1 MSKTPIAVQ
10 IWSVREEFGKDMAGT
25 LAAIAEMGYAGVE
38 LCRWYTFTDLFDKW
52 DAKEIRKVCDDVGL
66 KVVSSHMPYTLI
78 QEDRLPELIE
88 FSHVVG
94 MAYAVVAALPKELV
108 LTRTD
113 VLEAASRF
121 NAAAARLKAEGIRI
135 GYHNHPHDF
144 QPIDGEMPWDI
155 FFSNTDPEVI
165 MQWDVGNALSAG
177 VDPYVYLERY
187 AGRSTL
193 VHLKEYS
200 AKDKWVTI
208 GKGDVDWGKV
218 FDLCERLHQPEWYIV
233 EQEAIEGLG
242 SMARVQASLEHLRGM
257 GK

>member
-1 MSKTPIAVQ
+1 MSKTPIALQ

-52 DAKEIRKVCDDVGL
+52 DAKDIRKVCDDVGL
-66 KVVSSHMPYTLI
+66 KVVSSHIPYALI
-78 QEDRLPELIE
+78 QDDRLPELIE
-88 FSHVVG
+88 FGHVVG
-94 MAYAVVAALPKELV
+94 MEYAVVASIPREVFQSRAG
-108 LTRTD
+108 
-113 VLEAASRF
+113 VLEAARQF
-121 NAAAARLKAEGIRI
+121 NAAAARLKAEGMRI
-135 GYHNHPHDF
+135 GYHNHDHDF
-144 QPIDGEMPWDI
+144 QPVDGEMPWDI

-187 AGRSTL
+187 PGRSTL

-200 AKDKWVTI
+200 AKDEWVTI

-218 FDLCERLHQPEWYIV
+218 FDLCERLHHPEWYIV
-233 EQEAIEGLG
+233 EQEESEVHGP
-242 SMARVQASLEHLRGM
+242 MACAQASLEYLRGM